1 MNSTG
6 LPGRSRCA
14 MIRSMAKPRSS
25 KKGKTEG
32 PDLFGFAAT
41 RRTDDGASEPVP
53 VEAAKPAEVAVVDD
67 PAAVAVKLLA
77 GLDRLPDGGLL
88 DLLSALGAEAQ
99 RRGLTRSAL
108 PDKAPPKPG
117 ARLKVPPGSAA
128 SSGPSPLPTSKVN
141 AIRAALEAG
150 VKPGAVARQFGVSIA
165 QIKKVFDEG

>member
-1 MNSTG
+1 
-6 LPGRSRCA
+6 
-14 MIRSMAKPRSS
+14 MAKPRSS
-25 KKGKTEG
+25 KNGKSEG
-32 PDLFGFAAT
+32 PDLFAFAAT
-41 RRTDDGASEPVP
+41 SGTDDGASEPAH

-99 RRGLTRSAL
+99 RRGLTSAAS

-117 ARLKVPPGSAA
+117 ARLKASPGSAA
-128 SSGPSPLPTSKVN
+128 SSGPSSLPTSKVN

-165 QIKKVFDEG
+165 QIKKLFDEG